1 MKKVIVLSIIAI
13 ILLIVLISINNSNII
28 VGFSKDL
35 KPIITVVKTIDRL
48 EIELEK
54 ANRQVAAGVMGEL
67 DRDSIQLELNLRYR
81 LLNNLVRREV
91 L

>member
-13 ILLIVLISINNSNII
+13 ILLILVSINNSNII
-28 VGFSKDL
+28 MGFSKDL

-81 LLNNLVRREV
+81 LLNNLVRREA

>member
-13 ILLIVLISINNSNII
+13 ILLILVSINNSNII
-28 VGFSKDL
+28 MGFSKDL

-67 DRDSIQLELNLRYR
+67 DRDGIQLELNLRYR